1 MVQEQVISPMSATKT
16 LSELSGG
23 CFTEQAYNAKI
34 MPRHQR
40 LQQGIQREFRI
51 RSTPDVFQRKMDE
64 LKTEKL
70 LMTQEEDDINVPTTD
85 VNYEASRMEKRT
97 KTRLQQPLG
106 VDVLFLDANVIV
118 ILSKL

>member
-1 MVQEQVISPMSATKT
+1 MVQEQVISPMSATNT

-23 CFTEQAYNAKI
+23 CFTETYNAKI

-64 LKTEKL
+64 LKKETA
-70 LMTQEEDDINVPTTD
+70 DD
-85 VNYEASRMEKRT
+85 ARGR
-97 KTRLQQPLG
+97 
-106 VDVLFLDANVIV
+106 
-118 ILSKL
+118 